1 MTKSPNSAN
10 FRAYQL
16 IKEKII
22 RNELDPRQRITE
34 IGLAK
39 ELNFSRTPVR
49 EALIMLEKDELI
61 TRYNQD
67 RGFYLKQYSF
77 KEVFNLYEFR
87 EILEVYLADSVIEN
101 ATEQDIK
108 ELEAILLQVQDIIEH
123 GRPAEALVRAL
134 DFHLYCAKICT
145 ANSFIIK
152 SLHNCYEKLVI
163 MSWTCHD
170 LDACERSALEHIK
183 MLDAIKLSNL
193 DQFVEYTRKHV
204 SNAQDRIIDMLKV
217 DAEKLYFVR

>member
-39 ELNFSRTPVR
+39 ALNFSRTPVR

-77 KEVFNLYEFR
+77 KDVFNLYEFR
-87 EILEVYLADSVIEN
+87 EILEVYLADS
-101 ATEQDIK
+101 
-108 ELEAILLQVQDIIEH
+108 II
-123 GRPAEALVRAL
+123 
-134 DFHLYCAKICT
+134 
-145 ANSFIIK
+145 
-152 SLHNCYEKLVI
+152 
-163 MSWTCHD
+163 
-170 LDACERSALEHIK
+170 
-183 MLDAIKLSNL
+183 
-193 DQFVEYTRKHV
+193 
-204 SNAQDRIIDMLKV
+204 
-217 DAEKLYFVR
+217 